1 MATAEDN
8 LWTRVIGDD
17 WRWSWT
23 TTDDVSTWANA
34 LAQVRNGPKSTDTL
48 VLTSTTAED
57 VSANITVTSNFAGG
71 TLAWHVADTV
81 TATLD
86 PGSYWFELSVE
97 IGASS
102 DVTTVLTHVLS
113 VVDQV
118 AVEP

>member
-8 LWTRVIGDD
+8 LWTRVVGDD

-23 TTDDVSTWANA
+23 TTDDVSDWASP
-34 LAQVRNGPKSTDTL
+34 LVQIRNGRTSDGTL
-48 VLTSTTAED
+48 VATSTTAET
-57 VSANITVTSNFAGG
+57 VTANITVTANFAGG

-81 TATLD
+81 TETFD
-86 PGSYWFELSVE
+86 PGTYWCEVSVT
-97 IGASS
+97 IDG